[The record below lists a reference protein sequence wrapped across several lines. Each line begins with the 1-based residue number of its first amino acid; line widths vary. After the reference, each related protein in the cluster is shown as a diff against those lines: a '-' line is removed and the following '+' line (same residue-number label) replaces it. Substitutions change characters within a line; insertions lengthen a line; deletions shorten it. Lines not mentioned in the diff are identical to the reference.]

1 MRFLIEILI
10 ILPYRTETF
19 RLIGNFSITEKVIPA
34 FAIDLI
40 LVFSVYR
47 YTEHP

>member
-19 RLIGNFSITEKVIPA
+19 RYIGNIGITEKVIPTL
-34 FAIDLI
+34 DLI
-40 LVFSVYR
+40 PVFLVYR